1 MRAAAEHFFL
11 FLHPP
16 DLSPKPGVSQAPDL
30 FLKDPDLVLKHPERW
45 ASAPD
50 LWWTVS
56 AAPKEFDQVR
66 RLVATSGQSITQRE
80 AVPPEPVVK
89 AVEAYVDRLRKTGW
103 RKRLAGFWDALAQYK
118 DARSHFARLAKRGAS
133 PYWMAALIAQR
144 LGLKHRT
151 SGLLLAGRERP
162 TASKDAL
169 VEARREAKKLAG
181 RLEALADKYKA
192 FHKQLRDLLR
202 ENFERT
208 VSGTTVSDLLRAE
221 GQWLAA
227 ENSPVNRS
235 PGAMGRLLNPK
246 KRSSVGGNFALRFSG
261 HVLLTTGFPHDPQV
275 AKLLNALKI
284 QVGRKEVRRKEV
296 TAKGLE
302 QLRRRRKISEKSVQ
316 QTFHDDAHHW
326 LGDIPLFALLEEFQD
341 DARFTAAVQAT
352 PAERNTAVIKAFKQF
367 QTPRFTYEAED
378 VGRILLVMRRSLF

>member
-1 MRAAAEHFFL
+1 M
-11 FLHPP
+11 
-16 DLSPKPGVSQAPDL
+16 SP
-30 FLKDPDLVLKHPERW
+30 
-45 ASAPD
+45 
-50 LWWTVS
+50 
-56 AAPKEFDQVR
+56 
-66 RLVATSGQSITQRE
+66 
-80 AVPPEPVVK
+80 
-89 AVEAYVDRLRKTGW
+89 RLRKTGW
-103 RKRLAGFWDALAQYK
+103 RKRLADFWGAVAQYE
-118 DARSHFARLAKRGAS
+118 DARTHFAGLARRGAS

-162 TASKDAL
+162 TASRDAL

-181 RLEALADKYKA
+181 QLEALADKYEA

-202 ENFERT
+202 VDFERKT
-208 VSGTTVSDLLRAE
+208 RGTTVSDLLRAE

-227 ENSPVNRS
+227 ENSPVNGS

-246 KRSSVGGNFALRFSG
+246 KRPSVGGNFALRFAG

-284 QVGRKEVRRKEV
+284 QVGRKEVRPKKV

-352 PAERNTAVIKAFKQF
+352 PAERNMAVIKAFKRF
-367 QTPRFTYEAED
+367 QAPTFTVEPEY
-378 VGRILLVMRRSLF
+378 VGRTLKVMRRMLF